1 MVYSRLL
8 AGVVVLGLVVVGV
21 AVVRGQDR
29 TAKLTTQDYIDIQ
42 QLYARYNLAIDTG
55 DGEGWAATFTP
66 DGIFNNTNQGHDALV
81 QFIKDW
87 RDKRDGANRRHLNSN
102 MALTP
107 TADGAKGA
115 IYLLL
120 LNVGVRPATIATTGI
135 YEDVLVRTPQGWR
148 FKSRIVH
155 ADPARRAELR

>member
-1 MVYSRLL
+1 MIRPSRILL
-8 AGVVVLGLVVVGV
+8 AACVAGLITMSVVD
-21 AVVRGQDR
+21 AEEK
-29 TAKLTTQDYIDIQ
+29 TAKLTTQDYADIQ

-55 DGEGWAATFTP
+55 DAEGWAATFTP
-66 DGIFNNTNQGHDALV
+66 DGVFNNTNKGHDALV

-87 RDKRDGANRRHLNSN
+87 REKRDGANRRHLNSN
-102 MALTP
+102 MVLTP
-107 TADGAKGA
+107 TPDGANGS

-120 LNVGVRPATIATTGI
+120 LNVAVRPATIATTGI

-155 ADPARRAELR
+155 ADPPPRVEAK

>member
-1 MVYSRLL
+1 MMHHRLL
-8 AGVVVLGLVVVGV
+8 AVVLVLVCMGASIVRAQDKVG
-21 AVVRGQDR
+21 
-29 TAKLTTQDYIDIQ
+29 KLTTQDYADIQ

-55 DGEGWAATFTP
+55 DAEAWAGTFTP
-66 DGIFNNTNQGHDALV
+66 DGVFNNTNKGHDGLV

-87 RDKRDGANRRHLNSN
+87 REKRDGANRRHLNSN
-102 MALTP
+102 MVLTP
-107 TADGAKGA
+107 TPDGAKGA

-148 FKSRIVH
+148 FRSRIVH
-155 ADPARRAELR
+155 ADPAPRTELK

>member
-1 MVYSRLL
+1 MIRPSRIVL
-8 AGVVVLGLVVVGV
+8 AACVAALITMSVVD
-21 AVVRGQDR
+21 AQEK
-29 TAKLTTQDYIDIQ
+29 TAKLTTQDYADIQ

-55 DGEGWAATFTP
+55 DAEGWAATFTP
-66 DGIFNNTNQGHDALV
+66 DGVFNNTNKGHDALV

-102 MALTP
+102 MVLTP
-107 TADGAKGA
+107 TSDGAKGA

-135 YEDVLVRTPQGWR
+135 YEDVLLRTPQGWR

-155 ADPARRAELR
+155 ADPAPRTEAK

>member
-1 MVYSRLL
+1 MIHSRLV
-8 AGVVVLGLVVVGV
+8 AAVLGLAFVGMTVVHAQHG
-21 AVVRGQDR
+21 A
-29 TAKLTTQDYIDIQ
+29 AKLATQDYIDIQ
-42 QLYARYNLAIDTG
+42 QLYARYNIAIDTG
-55 DGEGWAATFTP
+55 DGDGWAATFTP
-66 DGIFNNTNQGHDALV
+66 DGVFNNTNKGHDALV

-87 RDKRDGANRRHLNSN
+87 REKRDGANRRHLNSN

-107 TADGAKGA
+107 TADGANGA

-120 LNVGVRPATIATTGI
+120 LNVGVRPATIATTGV

-155 ADPARRAELR
+155 ADPAPRVEAK

>member
-1 MVYSRLL
+1 MTYSRLL
-8 AGVVVLGLVVVGV
+8 AVVAGLAVIGMTVVH
-21 AVVRGQDR
+21 AQHNQA
-29 TAKLTTQDYIDIQ
+29 TLTTQDYIDIQ

-66 DGIFNNTNQGHDALV
+66 DGVFNNTNKGHDALV

-107 TADGAKGA
+107 TADGANGA

-120 LNVGVRPATIATTGI
+120 LNVG
-135 YEDVLVRTPQGWR
+135 VLVRTPQGWR

-155 ADPARRAELR
+155 ADPAPRVEAK